1 MSLEDVSYEARDE
14 LARLA
19 KQLSDSPETR
29 TQFLKLAQKV
39 RPDVVMPEVEMEERY
54 TQKFHDFEQKLAT
67 RDAKQAERDAMENLE
82 YRRKSLIE
90 KGFVSNREEIQEVE
104 KLMLDKGITNH
115 EAAAEYHKYMKQAAI
130 PTPSGYNPN
139 PMKKF
144 DLSAFHKNPIQAAR
158 DTAAQAL
165 SEFRRPTRPI
175 GL

>member
-19 KQLSDSPETR
+19 KQLSDNPATR
-29 TQFLKLAQKV
+29 SSFLKLAKQV

-54 TQKFHDFEQKLAT
+54 SQKFQDFEQKLAA
-67 RDAKQAERDAMENLE
+67 RDAKQAEREAMDNLE
-82 YRRKSLIE
+82 YRRKSLID
-90 KGFVSNREEIQEVE
+90 KGLVSSRDEIQEVE
-104 KLMLDKGITNH
+104 KVMLDKGITNH

-144 DLSAFHKNPIQAAR
+144 DLSAFHKNPVQAAR
-158 DTAAQAL
+158 DVAAQAL
-165 SEFRRPTRPI
+165 SDFRKPIRPI

>member
-19 KQLSDSPETR
+19 KQLSDNPETR
-29 TQFLKLAQKV
+29 SQFLKLAKQV
-39 RPDVVMPEVEMEERY
+39 RPDVSMPEIEIEERY
-54 TQKFHDFEQKLAT
+54 TKKFQDFESKLAA
-67 RDAKQAERDAMENLE
+67 RDAKQAERDAMDNLE
-82 YRRKSLIE
+82 YRRNSLVE
-90 KGFVSNREEIQEVE
+90 KGLVDSRDEIQKVE

-139 PMKKF
+139 PMRKF
-144 DLSAFHKNPIQAAR
+144 DLTAFHKNPIQAAR
-158 DTAAQAL
+158 ETAAQAL
-165 SEFRRPTRPI
+165 SEFRKPVRPI

>member
-19 KQLSDSPETR
+19 KQLSDNPETR
-29 TQFLKLAQKV
+29 SQFLKLAKQV
-39 RPDVVMPEVEMEERY
+39 RPDVSMPEIEIEERY
-54 TQKFHDFEQKLAT
+54 TKKFQDFESKLAA
-67 RDAKQAERDAMENLE
+67 RDAKQAERDAMDNLE
-82 YRRKSLIE
+82 YRRNSLVE
-90 KGFVSNREEIQEVE
+90 KGLVNSRDEIQEVE

-139 PMKKF
+139 PMRKF
-144 DLSAFHKNPIQAAR
+144 DLSAFHKNPVQAAR
-158 DTAAQAL
+158 ETAAQAL
-165 SEFRRPTRPI
+165 SEFRKPVRPI

>member
-29 TQFLKLAQKV
+29 NQFLKLAKQV
-39 RPDVVMPEVEMEERY
+39 RPDVSMPEIEIEERY
-54 TQKFHDFEQKLAT
+54 TKKFQDFESKLAA
-67 RDAKQAERDAMENLE
+67 RDAKQAERDAMDNLE
-82 YRRKSLIE
+82 YRRNSLVE
-90 KGFVSNREEIQEVE
+90 KGLVNSRDEIQEVE

-139 PMKKF
+139 PMRKF

-158 DTAAQAL
+158 ETAAQAL
-165 SEFRRPTRPI
+165 SEFRKPVRPI

>member
-19 KQLSDSPETR
+19 KQLSDNPETR
-29 TQFLKLAQKV
+29 NQFLKLAKQV
-39 RPDVVMPEVEMEERY
+39 RPDVSMPEIEIEERY
-54 TQKFHDFEQKLAT
+54 TKKFQDFESKLAA
-67 RDAKQAERDAMENLE
+67 RDAKQAERDAMDNLE
-82 YRRKSLIE
+82 YRRNSLVE
-90 KGFVSNREEIQEVE
+90 KGLVNSRDEIQEVE

-139 PMKKF
+139 PMRKF
-144 DLSAFHKNPIQAAR
+144 DLSAFHKNPVQAAR
-158 DTAAQAL
+158 ETAAQAL
-165 SEFRRPTRPI
+165 SEFRKPVRPI

>member
-19 KQLSDSPETR
+19 KQLSDNPETR
-29 TQFLKLAQKV
+29 SQFLKLAKQV
-39 RPDVVMPEVEMEERY
+39 RPDVSMPEIEIEERY
-54 TQKFHDFEQKLAT
+54 TKKFQDFESKLAA
-67 RDAKQAERDAMENLE
+67 RDAKQAERDAMDNLE
-82 YRRKSLIE
+82 YRRNSLVE
-90 KGFVSNREEIQEVE
+90 KGLVNSRDEIQEVE

-139 PMKKF
+139 PMRKF

-158 DTAAQAL
+158 ETAAQAL
-165 SEFRRPTRPI
+165 SEFRKPVRPI

>member
-19 KQLSDSPETR
+19 KQLSDNPETR
-29 TQFLKLAQKV
+29 SSFLKLAKKV

-54 TQKFHDFEQKLAT
+54 AQKFQDFESKLAA
-67 RDAKQAERDAMENLE
+67 RDAKQAEREAMDNLE
-82 YRRKSLIE
+82 YRRKSLID
-90 KGFVSNREEIQEVE
+90 KGLVSNREEIQEVE
-104 KLMLDKGITNH
+104 KVMLDKGITNH

-139 PMKKF
+139 PMKQF
-144 DLSAFHKNPIQAAR
+144 DLSAFHKNPVMAAR
-158 DTAAQAL
+158 TVAQQAM
-165 SEFRRPTRPI
+165 SEFRKPTRPI

>member
-19 KQLSDSPETR
+19 KQLSDNPETR
-29 TQFLKLAQKV
+29 SQFLKLAKQV
-39 RPDVVMPEVEMEERY
+39 RPDVSMPEIEIEERY
-54 TQKFHDFEQKLAT
+54 TKKFQDFESKLAA
-67 RDAKQAERDAMENLE
+67 RDAKQAERDAMDNLE
-82 YRRKSLIE
+82 YRRNSLVE
-90 KGFVSNREEIQEVE
+90 KGLVNSRDEIQEVE

-158 DTAAQAL
+158 ETAAQAL
-165 SEFRRPTRPI
+165 SEFRKPVRPI

>member
-19 KQLSDSPETR
+19 KQLSDNPETR
-29 TQFLKLAQKV
+29 NQFLKLAKQV
-39 RPDVVMPEVEMEERY
+39 RPDVSMPEIEIEERY
-54 TQKFHDFEQKLAT
+54 AKKFQDFESKLAA
-67 RDAKQAERDAMENLE
+67 RDAKQAERDAMDNLE
-82 YRRKSLIE
+82 YRRNSLVE
-90 KGFVSNREEIQEVE
+90 KGLVNSRDEIQEVE

-139 PMKKF
+139 PMRKF

-158 DTAAQAL
+158 ETAAQAL
-165 SEFRRPTRPI
+165 SEFRKPVRPI

>member
-29 TQFLKLAQKV
+29 SQFLKLAKQV
-39 RPDVVMPEVEMEERY
+39 RPDVSMPEIEIEERY
-54 TQKFHDFEQKLAT
+54 AKKFQDFESKLAA
-67 RDAKQAERDAMENLE
+67 RDAKQAERDAMDNLE
-82 YRRKSLIE
+82 YRRNSLVE
-90 KGFVSNREEIQEVE
+90 KGLVNSRDEIQEVE

-139 PMKKF
+139 PMRKF
-144 DLSAFHKNPIQAAR
+144 DLSAFHKNPVQAAR
-158 DTAAQAL
+158 ETAAQAL
-165 SEFRRPTRPI
+165 SEFRKPVRPI

>member
-19 KQLSDSPETR
+19 KQLSDNPATR
-29 TQFLKLAQKV
+29 TPFLKLAKQV

-54 TQKFHDFEQKLAT
+54 AQKFQDLEKKFAA
-67 RDAKQAERDAMENLE
+67 RDAKQAEREAIENLE

-90 KGFVSNREEIQEVE
+90 KGLVSGRDEIQEVE

-115 EAAAEYHKYMKQAAI
+115 EAAAEYHKYMKQSAI

-144 DLSAFHKNPIQAAR
+144 DLSAFHKNPVQAAR
-158 DTAAQAL
+158 DVAAQAM
-165 SEFRRPTRPI
+165 SEIRRPVRPI